1 MTNNPQQTARVGLFF
16 LLGMALIWVTFE
28 TLSGGKL
35 WFKDK
40 GYQLVAGFDSLKEL
54 KARDDVRMAGVKI
67 GDVALTRLAG
77 RRAEAVLRIDSDKR
91 IKADAT
97 ATIVT
102 QGLIGTGYVSVDLG
116 SEAAPFLPAGGE
128 IRTAATADLNSV
140 MAQLGDLGRKLE
152 GALGGLGTS
161 LNGDSRQPGLLQK
174 VDAILTENRENL
186 SRTTANLQQI
196 TDKVNRGEG
205 TLGRLLNDSR
215 LHDELLA
222 GVAELKQGATQA
234 RGFLANAEELVA
246 EVKRGR
252 GTLGALV
259 YDQKAADDLKAS
271 LASLREVSE
280 QLAQGRGTLGQLLK
294 DDSLVRET
302 RALLKK
308 ADRAIDNLDDT
319 GPITAVGV
327 VANGLF

>member
-1 MTNNPQQTARVGLFF
+1 
-16 LLGMALIWVTFE
+16 
-28 TLSGGKL
+28 
-35 WFKDK
+35 
-40 GYQLVAGFDSLKEL
+40 
-54 KARDDVRMAGVKI
+54 
-67 GDVALTRLAG
+67 
-77 RRAEAVLRIDSDKR
+77 
-91 IKADAT
+91 
-97 ATIVT
+97 
-102 QGLIGTGYVSVDLG
+102 
-116 SEAAPFLPAGGE
+116 
-128 IRTAATADLNSV
+128 
-140 MAQLGDLGRKLE
+140 MAQLGNLGRKLE

-174 VDAILTENRENL
+174 VDTILTENRENL

-222 GVAELKQGATQA
+222 GVTELKQGATQA
-234 RGFLANAEELVA
+234 RSFLANAEELVA

>member
-1 MTNNPQQTARVGLFF
+1 
-16 LLGMALIWVTFE
+16 VT
-28 TLSGGKL
+28 
-35 WFKDK
+35 
-40 GYQLVAGFDSLKEL
+40 
-54 KARDDVRMAGVKI
+54 
-67 GDVALTRLAG
+67 
-77 RRAEAVLRIDSDKR
+77 
-91 IKADAT
+91 
-97 ATIVT
+97 
-102 QGLIGTGYVSVDLG
+102 
-116 SEAAPFLPAGGE
+116 
-128 IRTAATADLNSV
+128 
-140 MAQLGDLGRKLE
+140 
-152 GALGGLGTS
+152 
-161 LNGDSRQPGLLQK
+161 
-174 VDAILTENRENL
+174 
-186 SRTTANLQQI
+186 
-196 TDKVNRGEG
+196 
-205 TLGRLLNDSR
+205 
-215 LHDELLA
+215 
-222 GVAELKQGATQA
+222 ELKQGATQA
-234 RGFLANAEELVA
+234 RSFLANAEELVA